1 MYKEILKPF
10 LDKSFIVI
18 TAPII
23 IPLIIVISIL
33 IALFDGFPIF
43 FIQERPGKNLKIFR
57 LIKFRTMLQR
67 MSQYI
72 QKVSQ
77 SLDQY

>member
-43 FIQERPGKNLKIFR
+43 FIQERPGKILKF
-57 LIKFRTMLQR
+57 LG
-67 MSQYI
+67 
-72 QKVSQ
+72 
-77 SLDQY
+77 